1 MQIRLCNRAEG
12 LARIFCDGDEV
23 ACAHGA
29 DILVDIGEKTDCTLE
44 FVPQSPVPQSVLE
57 RCAGGAW
64 LYPDHFAAAVT
75 CTYRVTGC
83 TPETELV
90 VKNEGVWDSP
100 RGRPVYYHVFTLF
113 AHHAAAE
120 ITLCHVENEAKFME
134 AGRVVYKVRSLF
146 YAASGIGL
154 ELLLDAAAAAVF
166 MLFWPLERKRLE
178 KCIAP
183 ETILEFMRANYKY
196 NVFKEKELPAFY

>member
-1 MQIRLCNRAEG
+1 MQIRLYNRAEG

-23 ACAHGA
+23 TCAPGT
-29 DILVDIGEKTDCTLE
+29 DVLVDIGEKTDCTLE

-83 TPETELV
+83 TPETKLV
-90 VKNEGVWDSP
+90 VKNEGVWEGWN
-100 RGRPVYYHVFTLF
+100 GRSVYYHVFTLF

-120 ITLCHVENEAKFME
+120 ITLCHVEDQAKFME
-134 AGRVVYKVRSLF
+134 AYHAAYKMRGV
-146 YAASGIGL
+146 
-154 ELLLDAAAAAVF
+154 LDAITGFGWGLLFDKAAGLAAA
-166 MLFWPLERKRLE
+166 LFWPRARKQVE
-178 KCIAP
+178 KSIAP
-183 ETILEFMRANYKY
+183 EAILEVMRANYKY

>member
-1 MQIRLCNRAEG
+1 MRIRLSNRAEG

-23 ACAHGA
+23 ACARGA
-29 DILVDIGEKTDCTLE
+29 DVLIDIGEKTECTME
-44 FVPQSPVPQSVLE
+44 FSAQSPVPRTVWEQCDS
-57 RCAGGAW
+57 GAW

-90 VKNEGVWDSP
+90 VKNEGVWEGR
-100 RGRPVYYHVFTLF
+100 RGRSIYYHVFPLF

-120 ITLCHVENEAKFME
+120 IILCHVEDEAKFME
-134 AGRVVYKVRSLF
+134 AYREAYKMRGLF
-146 YAASGIGL
+146 
-154 ELLLDAAAAAVF
+154 DAATGLGWGLLFDKAAA
-166 MLFWPLERKRLE
+166 LFWLRARKQVE

-183 ETILEFMRANYKY
+183 EAILEVMRANYKY
-196 NVFKEKELPAFY
+196 NVFKEKELPAFF